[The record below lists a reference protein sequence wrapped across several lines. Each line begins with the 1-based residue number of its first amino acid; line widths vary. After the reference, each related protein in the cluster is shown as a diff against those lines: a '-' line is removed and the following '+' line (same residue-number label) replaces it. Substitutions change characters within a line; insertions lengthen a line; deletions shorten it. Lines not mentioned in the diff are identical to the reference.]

1 MKRFAPVAIA
11 AALVLLLLLS
21 ACSEIKYTVPEDFKD
36 GDQLLMP
43 SEGELI
49 AIFDTSMG
57 EMRVRLFP
65 AQAPKAV
72 ENFRKLAERG
82 YYNDIT
88 FHRVVSDFI
97 VQSGDP
103 TGTGSGGV
111 SVWGKGFADEFD
123 TGLYHYYGAL
133 SYARASKAESGEKNM
148 SQFFF
153 VTKNDKYYDV
163 DKNQLLKRG
172 YPEAAADGYLK
183 ARGDYSLDALYNR
196 YDEDESYVVF
206 GQLYEGFEVLA
217 AIDAVETSD
226 QKPVAD
232 VLLSSVTITTYSKE
246 G

>member
-1 MKRFAPVAIA
+1 
-11 AALVLLLLLS
+11 
-21 ACSEIKYTVPEDFKD
+21 
-36 GDQLLMP
+36 
-43 SEGELI
+43 
-49 AIFDTSMG
+49 
-57 EMRVRLFP
+57 
-65 AQAPKAV
+65 
-72 ENFRKLAERG
+72 
-82 YYNDIT
+82 
-88 FHRVVSDFI
+88 
-97 VQSGDP
+97 
-103 TGTGSGGV
+103 
-111 SVWGKGFADEFD
+111 
-123 TGLYHYYGAL
+123 
-133 SYARASKAESGEKNM
+133 M

-206 GQLYEGFEVLA
+206 GQLYEGFEVLS

-232 VLLSSVTITTYSKE
+232 VLLNSVTITTYSKE